1 MRSPRTEP
9 GSGRFGTT
17 GIGSSGGLRNNGRV
31 TRARKVLVSLL
42 SILPVLLL
50 PALPAPAASSDA
62 GYNNSRMLEFM
73 NDERQARGIRT
84 VARDSALDQ
93 KAQAWAEKLAAEGK
107 MYHSSSYAGMSVG
120 YRSAAQ
126 NLAYHDDSLSA
137 SQAHNMW
144 MASGVHRKNM
154 LDPDF
159 SHVGVAIACSSASG
173 RPYVMA
179 VVEFGGDGS
188 PSKSTPPRNPQ
199 VAGGSGNSRAMS
211 CDDSP
216 DQVAVTDPATTPPP
230 TTTTIRAATTSS
242 KPSPQAS
249 STALNASTRPITSST
264 ALKRPTTTR
273 PATTSTS
280 PAPAEVAAAG
290 AGLPTTTSTPI
301 EPIPA
306 GLAAAEATANEGRNA
321 ALFTSLAAGLG
332 AVLMAQLRRKRRTQH
347 VPKHSMS
354 RRRG

>member
-1 MRSPRTEP
+1 
-9 GSGRFGTT
+9 
-17 GIGSSGGLRNNGRV
+17 
-31 TRARKVLVSLL
+31 
-42 SILPVLLL
+42 
-50 PALPAPAASSDA
+50 
-62 GYNNSRMLEFM
+62 MLEFM

-107 MYHSSSYAGMSVG
+107 MYHSSSYAGMSLG

-144 MASGVHRKNM
+144 MASSVHRKNM

-199 VAGGSGNSRAMS
+199 VAGGSGNARAMS
-211 CDDSP
+211 CDNSP
-216 DQVAVTDPATTPPP
+216 AAAAVTAPPATPPETPS
-230 TTTTIRAATTSS
+230 TTEVNTTST
-242 KPSPQAS
+242 KPSP
-249 STALNASTRPITSST
+249 TTSST
-264 ALKRPTTTR
+264 AVRAPAKLTTSTTVKKSTTTR
-273 PATTSTS
+273 PPTTSTR
-280 PAPAEVAAAG
+280 PTTAAAVAAPAEVPADT
-290 AGLPTTTSTPI
+290 TTTSPD
-301 EPIPA
+301 PIPA
-306 GLAAAEATANEGRNA
+306 GLAAAQGNPEEGPDAVWLTSFAAAT
-321 ALFTSLAAGLG
+321 G
-332 AVLMAQLRRKRRTQH
+332 AVLIAQVRRKRRTQH
-347 VPKHSMS
+347 VPKHSMG
-354 RRRG
+354 RRRS

>member
-1 MRSPRTEP
+1 M
-9 GSGRFGTT
+9 
-17 GIGSSGGLRNNGRV
+17 
-31 TRARKVLVSLL
+31 TRARKVVITLL
-42 SILPVLLL
+42 SALPVLLL

-107 MYHSSSYAGMSVG
+107 MYHSSSYAGMSAG

-188 PSKSTPPRNPQ
+188 PSHSTPPRNPQ
-199 VAGGSGNSRAMS
+199 VAGGSGNARAMS
-211 CDDSP
+211 CDNSP
-216 DQVAVTDPATTPPP
+216 APAAATAPPATAPEIPS
-230 TTTTIRAATTSS
+230 TTEVNTTSS
-242 KPSPQAS
+242 KPSPTTPSAAVRAPAKLTT
-249 STALNASTRPITSST
+249 STAVKKS
-264 ALKRPTTTR
+264 TTTR
-273 PATTSTS
+273 PATTSTR
-280 PAPAEVAAAG
+280 PTTAAAVAAPAEIPG
-290 AGLPTTTSTPI
+290 DTTTTTSPDPI
-301 EPIPA
+301 LA
-306 GLAAAEATANEGRNA
+306 GLAAAQGSPKEGLDAVWLTSFA
-321 ALFTSLAAGLG
+321 AASG
-332 AVLMAQLRRKRRTQH
+332 AVLIAQIRRKRRTQH
-347 VPKHSMS
+347 VPKHSMG
-354 RRRG
+354 RRRS